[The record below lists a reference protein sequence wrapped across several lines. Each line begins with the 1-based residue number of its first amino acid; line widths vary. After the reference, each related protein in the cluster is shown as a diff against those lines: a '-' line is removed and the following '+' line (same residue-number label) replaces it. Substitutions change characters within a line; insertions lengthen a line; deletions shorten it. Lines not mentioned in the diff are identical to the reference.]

1 MKKNYRV
8 QINKD
13 FKKDDK
19 LYVKWKG
26 YNNSFDSWIDKKRLN
41 VVLVIIRIK
50 MTQYFS
56 KSYEPFGRDIN
67 VTVDLSTYATKADIK
82 NITHVD

>member
-1 MKKNYRV
+1 M
-8 QINKD
+8 
-13 FKKDDK
+13 
-19 LYVKWKG
+19 
-26 YNNSFDSWIDKKRLN
+26 
-41 VVLVIIRIK
+41 IIRIK

-67 VTVDLSTYATKADIK
+67 VTVDLSTYATKADIN